1 MYFIHFVKYFLKSY
15 EELMAAGGAGIA
27 SRHTKNYKA
36 GACDIKKVNIPY
48 FFSGEILSVEI
59 SFSTV

>member
-1 MYFIHFVKYFLKSY
+1 MYFIYFVKYFLKSY

-27 SRHTKNYKA
+27 SWRTKNYK
-36 GACDIKKVNIPY
+36 GGMCKGGGVPC

-59 SFSTV
+59 SFSTI